1 MCLADATVSWIKH
14 SVFAVQFLTLAGE
27 QRNRIQHV
35 ILKHIPLSHS
45 TSQRTA
51 FRIALQGLV

>member
-1 MCLADATVSWIKH
+1 MCSADAAVSWIKY

-27 QRNRIQHV
+27 QRNRIQDV
-35 ILKHIPLSHS
+35 ILKHIPLSHF
-45 TSQRTA
+45 TSRRTA